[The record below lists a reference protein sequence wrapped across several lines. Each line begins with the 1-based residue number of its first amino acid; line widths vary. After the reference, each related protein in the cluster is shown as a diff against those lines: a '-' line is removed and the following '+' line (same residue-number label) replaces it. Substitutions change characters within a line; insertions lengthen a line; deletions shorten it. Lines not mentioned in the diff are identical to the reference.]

1 MAKVASPVY
10 DEENVMSVRRRA
22 YRDPETGAVA
32 NRWMVDVD
40 LQYPNGKRKRVR
52 KVCPV
57 QNKRA
62 AEQYERDLRNEMLRP
77 AGAPGA
83 ATATAVPEPSQP
95 EKEVPTFAA
104 FAKVFMA
111 TYAKANNKPSEQ
123 ASKQCILDNHLLPR
137 FRTRRLDSFKVLDI
151 DQLKADMLDEQYNR
165 KTINNAMAVW
175 AKLLHYA
182 QDQELIGK
190 TPRFKFLKIREE
202 KFDFFDFDE
211 IERLVAAA
219 TEEPERRAMILLGA
233 EAGLRMG
240 EMLALTQDCVD
251 YRAGNLTIWEN
262 DWHGNVGST
271 KGGERRTV
279 PMTPRLRA
287 ALQGIRHLR
296 GELVLCGV
304 EGKRWTKHIVR
315 AALRTI
321 CRRAG
326 LRVVGAHVL
335 RHTFCSHLAMR
346 GAAPK
351 AIQELAGH
359 KSLKVTLRYMH
370 LTETALRDTMRLLEE
385 RGDRRGSDGP
395 LTRRPRTAGDLS
407 PSGGEV
413 KSGDESG
420 EVTAR

>member
-1 MAKVASPVY
+1 VAEVASRVY
-10 DEENVMSVRRRA
+10 DEENVMSVRRRT

-32 NRWMVDVD
+32 TRWMVDI
-40 LQYPNGKRKRVR
+40 QPPTGKRVR
-52 KVCPV
+52 EVCPV
-57 QNKRA
+57 QSKRA
-62 AEQYERDLRNEMLRP
+62 AERYEQKRRIELFESALTPVPTQTAHP
-77 AGAPGA
+77 AAPLP
-83 ATATAVPEPSQP
+83 VEP
-95 EKEVPTFAA
+95 EKEVPTFGA

-111 TYAKANNKPSEQ
+111 TYARANNKPSEQ
-123 ASKQCILDNHLLPR
+123 ASKQSILDNYLLPR

-151 DQLKADMLDEQYNR
+151 DQLKAEMLDEGFSR

-182 QDQELIGK
+182 QDQELITK

-211 IERLVAAA
+211 LERLVVAAKD
-219 TEEPERRAMILLGA
+219 EPERRAMILLGG
-233 EAGLRMG
+233 EAGMRMG

-251 YRAGNLTIWEN
+251 YRSGNVTIWEN
-262 DWHGNVGST
+262 DWHGQVGST
-271 KGGERRTV
+271 KGGDRRTV

-287 ALQGIRHLR
+287 ALQAIRHLR
-296 GELVLCGV
+296 GDLVLCGPD
-304 EGKRWTKHIVR
+304 GSRWTKHMVR

-321 CRRAG
+321 CKRAG

-346 GAAPK
+346 KAAPK

-370 LTETALRDTMRLLEE
+370 LTETALRETMRLLE
-385 RGDRRGSDGP
+385 DRDAPAAHAANDTS
-395 LTRRPRTAGDLS
+395 
-407 PSGGEV
+407 
-413 KSGDESG
+413 SG
-420 EVTAR
+420 ELTAR

>member
-1 MAKVASPVY
+1 VAKVASRVY

-32 NRWMVDVD
+32 TRWMVDVD
-40 LQYPNGKRKRVR
+40 IQLPNGKRKRIR
-52 KVCPV
+52 KVCPL

-62 AEQYERDLRNEMLRP
+62 AEQCERELRNELFRSVGSP
-77 AGAPGA
+77 
-83 ATATAVPEPSQP
+83 ATAQLTPAAPEPSQP
-95 EKEVPTFAA
+95 TQEVPTFAA
-104 FAKVFMA
+104 FAKIFMA

-123 ASKQCILDNHLLPR
+123 ASKESILRHRLIPR
-137 FRTRRLDSFKVLDI
+137 FGKRGLDSFKVLDI
-151 DQLKADMLDEQYNR
+151 DQLKADMLEENYNR

-211 IERLVAAA
+211 LERMVAAA
-219 TEEPERRAMILLGA
+219 KAEPDRQAMILLGS

-262 DWHGNVGST
+262 DWQGNVGST

-287 ALQGIRHLR
+287 ALQAIRHLR
-296 GELVLCGV
+296 GDLVLCCPGG
-304 EGKRWTKHIVR
+304 ERWTKHMIR

-321 CRRAG
+321 CKRAG
-326 LRVVGAHVL
+326 LRIVGAHVL

-370 LTETALRDTMRLLEE
+370 LTETALRDTMRLLEK
-385 RGDRRGSDGP
+385 RGDGGNQVPGGD
-395 LTRRPRTAGDLS
+395 AGD
-407 PSGGEV
+407 
-413 KSGDESG
+413 

>member
-1 MAKVASPVY
+1 
-10 DEENVMSVRRRA
+10 MSVRRRT
-22 YRDPETGAVA
+22 YRDPKTGAVA
-32 NRWMVDVD
+32 TRWMIDIQLPD
-40 LQYPNGKRKRVR
+40 GKRVR
-52 KVCPV
+52 EICPV
-57 QNKRA
+57 QSTRA
-62 AEQYERDLRNEMLRP
+62 AERYERKRRIELFDPTP
-77 AGAPGA
+77 ARAPA
-83 ATATAVPEPSQP
+83 QIAQPAPMPVEP
-95 EKEVPTFAA
+95 EKEVPTFGA

-123 ASKQCILDNHLLPR
+123 ASKESILDNYLLPR

-151 DQLKADMLDEQYNR
+151 DQLKAEMLDEGFSR

-182 QDQELIGK
+182 QDQELITK

-211 IERLVAAA
+211 LERLVAAA
-219 TEEPERRAMILLGA
+219 KDEPERRAMILLGA
-233 EAGLRMG
+233 EAGMRMG

-251 YRAGNLTIWEN
+251 YRSGNVTIWEN
-262 DWHGNVGST
+262 DWHGQVGST
-271 KGGERRTV
+271 KGGDRRTV

-287 ALQGIRHLR
+287 ALQAIRHLR
-296 GELVLCGV
+296 GELVLCGPD
-304 EGKRWTKHIVR
+304 GSRWTKHMVR

-346 GAAPK
+346 KAAPK

-370 LTETALRDTMRLLEE
+370 LTETALRETMRLLEDRDAPAE
-385 RGDRRGSDGP
+385 RAANDTD
-395 LTRRPRTAGDLS
+395 
-407 PSGGEV
+407 GGEL
-413 KSGDESG
+413 
-420 EVTAR
+420 TAR

>member
-1 MAKVASPVY
+1 MAEVASRVY
-10 DEENVMSVRRRA
+10 DEENVMSVRRRT

-32 NRWMVDVD
+32 TRWMVDI
-40 LQYPNGKRKRVR
+40 QPPHGKRVR
-52 KVCPV
+52 EVCPV

-62 AEQYERDLRNEMLRP
+62 AERYEYKRRIELFESALAPVPTQTAQP
-77 AGAPGA
+77 APP
-83 ATATAVPEPSQP
+83 VEP

-123 ASKQCILDNHLLPR
+123 ASKQSILDNYLLPR

-151 DQLKADMLDEQYNR
+151 DQLKAEMLDEGYNR

-182 QDQELIGK
+182 QDQELIAK

-211 IERLVAAA
+211 VERLVAAA
-219 TEEPERRAMILLGA
+219 TDEPERRAMILLGA

-251 YRAGNLTIWEN
+251 YRSGNLTIWEN
-262 DWHGNVGST
+262 DWQGQVGST

-287 ALQGIRHLR
+287 ALQAIRHLR
-296 GELVLCGV
+296 ADLVLCSG

-321 CRRAG
+321 CKRAG

-346 GAAPK
+346 KAAPK

-370 LTETALRDTMRLLEE
+370 LTETALRETMRLLE
-385 RGDRRGSDGP
+385 DRDAPAAHAANDTS
-395 LTRRPRTAGDLS
+395 
-407 PSGGEV
+407 
-413 KSGDESG
+413 SG
-420 EVTAR
+420 ELTAR

>member
-1 MAKVASPVY
+1 MAKVASRVY
-10 DEENVMSVRRRA
+10 DEENVMSVRRRS

-32 NRWMVDVD
+32 IRWMVDVD
-40 LQYPNGKRKRVR
+40 IQLPNGKRKRIR
-52 KVCPV
+52 KVCPL

-62 AEQYERDLRNEMLRP
+62 AEQCERDLRNELFRSVGSP
-77 AGAPGA
+77 
-83 ATATAVPEPSQP
+83 ATAQLTPAAAPEPSQP
-95 EKEVPTFAA
+95 TQEVPTFAA
-104 FAKVFMA
+104 FAKIFMA

-123 ASKQCILDNHLLPR
+123 ASKESILRHRLIPR
-137 FRTRRLDSFKVLDI
+137 FGKRGLDSFKVLDI
-151 DQLKADMLDEQYNR
+151 DQLKADMLEQNYNR

-211 IERLVAAA
+211 LERMVAAA
-219 TEEPERRAMILLGA
+219 KDEPDRQAMILLGS

-262 DWHGNVGST
+262 DWQGNVGST

-287 ALQGIRHLR
+287 ALQAIRHLR
-296 GELVLCGV
+296 GDLVLCGAGG
-304 EGKRWTKHIVR
+304 ERWTKHMIR

-321 CRRAG
+321 CKRAG
-326 LRVVGAHVL
+326 LRIVGAHVL

-370 LTETALRDTMRLLEE
+370 LTETALRDTMRLLEQ
-385 RGDRRGSDGP
+385 RGDGRNQVPGGD
-395 LTRRPRTAGDLS
+395 AGD
-407 PSGGEV
+407 
-413 KSGDESG
+413 

>member
-1 MAKVASPVY
+1 MAEVASRLIRK
-10 DEENVMSVRRRA
+10 ETGMSVRCRT
-22 YRDPETGAVA
+22 YRDPKSGAVA
-32 NRWMVDVD
+32 TRWMIDI
-40 LQYPNGKRKRVR
+40 QPPNGKRIRE
-52 KVCPV
+52 VCPV
-57 QNKRA
+57 QTKRA
-62 AEQYERDLRNEMLRP
+62 AERYEQKRRIELFDSTLVLGP
-77 AGAPGA
+77 PQA
-83 ATATAVPEPSQP
+83 AQPVPPPVEP

-123 ASKQCILDNHLLPR
+123 ASKQSILDNYLLPR

-151 DQLKADMLDEQYNR
+151 DQLKAEMLDEEYNR

-182 QDQELIGK
+182 QDQELIAK

-211 IERLVAAA
+211 LERLVAAA
-219 TEEPERRAMILLGA
+219 KDEPERRAMILLGA

-240 EMLALTQDCVD
+240 EMLALTQDCID
-251 YRAGNLTIWEN
+251 YRSGNLTIWEN
-262 DWHGNVGST
+262 DWHGQVGST
-271 KGGERRTV
+271 KGGDRRTV

-287 ALQGIRHLR
+287 ALSAIRHLR
-296 GELVLCGV
+296 ADLVLCSQD
-304 EGKRWTKHIVR
+304 GKRWTKHIVR

-321 CRRAG
+321 CKRAG
-326 LRVVGAHVL
+326 LRIVGAHVL

-370 LTETALRDTMRLLEE
+370 LTETALRETMRLLE
-385 RGDRRGSDGP
+385 
-395 LTRRPRTAGDLS
+395 TRDAPAARAANDTS
-407 PSGGEV
+407 ST
-413 KSGDESG
+413 SSG

>member
-1 MAKVASPVY
+1 MAKVASRVY

-32 NRWMVDVD
+32 TRWMVDVD
-40 LQYPNGKRKRVR
+40 IQLPNGKRKRIR
-52 KVCPV
+52 KVCPL

-62 AEQYERDLRNEMLRP
+62 AEQCERDLRNELFRSVGSP
-77 AGAPGA
+77 ATPQLTPA
-83 ATATAVPEPSQP
+83 AAPEPSQP
-95 EKEVPTFAA
+95 TQEVPTFAA
-104 FAKVFMA
+104 FAKIFMA

-123 ASKQCILDNHLLPR
+123 ASKESILRHRLIPR
-137 FRTRRLDSFKVLDI
+137 FGKRGLDSFKILDI
-151 DQLKADMLDEQYNR
+151 DQLKADMLEENYNR

-211 IERLVAAA
+211 LERMVAAA
-219 TEEPERRAMILLGA
+219 KAEPDRQAMILLGS

-262 DWHGNVGST
+262 DWQGNVGST

-287 ALQGIRHLR
+287 ALQVIRHLR
-296 GELVLCGV
+296 GDLVLCCPGG
-304 EGKRWTKHIVR
+304 ERWTKHMIR

-321 CRRAG
+321 CKRAG
-326 LRVVGAHVL
+326 LRIVGAHVL

-370 LTETALRDTMRLLEE
+370 LTETALRDTMRLLEQ
-385 RGDRRGSDGP
+385 RGDGGNQVPGGD
-395 LTRRPRTAGDLS
+395 AGD
-407 PSGGEV
+407 
-413 KSGDESG
+413 

>member
-1 MAKVASPVY
+1 VAEVASRVY

-32 NRWMVDVD
+32 TRWMVDVD
-40 LQYPNGKRKRVR
+40 IQLPNGKRKRIR
-52 KVCPV
+52 KVCSL

-62 AEQYERDLRNEMLRP
+62 AEKCERDLRNELFRSVGPPVTTQPTP
-77 AGAPGA
+77 AA
-83 ATATAVPEPSQP
+83 APEPSQP
-95 EKEVPTFAA
+95 TQEVPTFAA

-123 ASKQCILDNHLLPR
+123 ASKQSILDNYLLPR

-151 DQLKADMLDEQYNR
+151 DQLKAEMLDEGYNR
-165 KTINNAMAVW
+165 KTINNSMAVW

-182 QDQELIGK
+182 QDQELIAK

-219 TEEPERRAMILLGA
+219 TDEPERRAMILLGA

-251 YRAGNLTIWEN
+251 YRSGNLTIWEN
-262 DWHGNVGST
+262 DWQGNVGST
-271 KGGERRTV
+271 KGGDRRTV

-287 ALQGIRHLR
+287 ALQAIRHLR
-296 GELVLCGV
+296 ADLVLCSG

-346 GAAPK
+346 KAAPK

-370 LTETALRDTMRLLEE
+370 LTETALRDTMRLLEQ
-385 RGDRRGSDGP
+385 RGDGSEGARDGGG
-395 LTRRPRTAGDLS
+395 GD
-407 PSGGEV
+407 
-413 KSGDESG
+413 

>member
-1 MAKVASPVY
+1 
-10 DEENVMSVRRRA
+10 MSVRCRT
-22 YRDPETGAVA
+22 YRDPKTGAVA
-32 NRWMVDVD
+32 TRWMIDIQLPD
-40 LQYPNGKRKRVR
+40 GKRVR
-52 KVCPV
+52 EICPV
-57 QNKRA
+57 QRKRE
-62 AEQYERDLRNEMLRP
+62 AERYEQKRRIELFGSPPTPVPTQTAQP
-77 AGAPGA
+77 APAPSP
-83 ATATAVPEPSQP
+83 VEP

-104 FAKVFMA
+104 FATIFMA

-123 ASKQCILDNHLLPR
+123 ASKQSILDNYLLPR
-137 FRTRRLDSFKVLDI
+137 FRARRLDSFKVLDI
-151 DQLKADMLDEQYNR
+151 DQLKAQMLDDEFSR

-182 QDQELIGK
+182 QDQELIAK

-211 IERLVAAA
+211 LERLVVAAKD
-219 TEEPERRAMILLGA
+219 EPDRRAMILLGA

-240 EMLALTQDCVD
+240 EMLALTQDCID
-251 YRAGNLTIWEN
+251 YRSGNVTIWEN
-262 DWHGNVGST
+262 DWHGQVGST

-279 PMTPRLRA
+279 PMTPRLRS
-287 ALQGIRHLR
+287 ALQAIRHLR
-296 GELVLCGV
+296 GDLVLCSEDGS
-304 EGKRWTKHIVR
+304 RWTKHMVR

-321 CRRAG
+321 CKRAG

-370 LTETALRDTMRLLEE
+370 LTETALRETMRLLEN
-385 RGDRRGSDGP
+385 RDAPAARAANDTSSS
-395 LTRRPRTAGDLS
+395 TS
-407 PSGGEV
+407 
-413 KSGDESG
+413 SG

>member
-1 MAKVASPVY
+1 VAKVASRVY

-32 NRWMVDVD
+32 TRWMVDVD
-40 LQYPNGKRKRVR
+40 IQLPNGTRKRIR
-52 KVCPV
+52 KVCPM

-62 AEQYERDLRNEMLRP
+62 AEQCERDLRNELFRSVGSP
-77 AGAPGA
+77 
-83 ATATAVPEPSQP
+83 ATAQLTPAAPEPSQP
-95 EKEVPTFAA
+95 TQEVPTFAA
-104 FAKVFMA
+104 FAKIFMA

-123 ASKQCILDNHLLPR
+123 ASKESILRHRLIPR
-137 FRTRRLDSFKVLDI
+137 FGQRRLDSFKVLDI
-151 DQLKADMLDEQYNR
+151 DQLKADMLEENYNR

-211 IERLVAAA
+211 LERMVAAA
-219 TEEPERRAMILLGA
+219 KAEPDRQAMILLGS

-262 DWHGNVGST
+262 DWQGNVGST

-287 ALQGIRHLR
+287 ALQAIRHLR
-296 GELVLCGV
+296 GDLVLCCPGG
-304 EGKRWTKHIVR
+304 ERWTKHMIR

-321 CRRAG
+321 CKRAG
-326 LRVVGAHVL
+326 LRIVGAHVL

-370 LTETALRDTMRLLEE
+370 LTETALRDTMRLLEK
-385 RGDRRGSDGP
+385 RGDGGNQVPGGD
-395 LTRRPRTAGDLS
+395 AGD
-407 PSGGEV
+407 
-413 KSGDESG
+413 

>member
-1 MAKVASPVY
+1 
-10 DEENVMSVRRRA
+10 
-22 YRDPETGAVA
+22 
-32 NRWMVDVD
+32 
-40 LQYPNGKRKRVR
+40 
-52 KVCPV
+52 
-57 QNKRA
+57 
-62 AEQYERDLRNEMLRP
+62 
-77 AGAPGA
+77 
-83 ATATAVPEPSQP
+83 
-95 EKEVPTFAA
+95 
-104 FAKVFMA
+104 MA

-123 ASKQCILDNHLLPR
+123 ASKESILTHRLVPR
-137 FRTRRLDSFKVLDI
+137 FGQRRLDSFRVLDI
-151 DQLKADMLDEQYNR
+151 DQLKADTLEENYNR

-175 AKLLHYA
+175 AKLLHDA

-190 TPRFKFLKIREE
+190 PPRFKFLKIRKE

-211 IERLVAAA
+211 LERMVAAA
-219 TEEPERRAMILLGA
+219 KDEPDRQAMILLGS

-251 YRAGNLTIWEN
+251 YRAGNLTVWEN
-262 DWHGNVGST
+262 DWQGNVGSA

-287 ALQGIRHLR
+287 ALQAIRYLR
-296 GELVLCGV
+296 GDLVLCGAGG
-304 EGKRWTKHIVR
+304 ERWTKHMVR

-370 LTETALRDTMRLLEE
+370 LTETALRDTMRLLEQ
-385 RGDRRGSDGP
+385 RGDGRNQEPG
-395 LTRRPRTAGDLS
+395 
-407 PSGGEV
+407 
-413 KSGDESG
+413 GDEG
-420 EVTAR
+420 DEVTAR

>member
-1 MAKVASPVY
+1 MAEVASRLIRK
-10 DEENVMSVRRRA
+10 ETGMSVRCRT
-22 YRDPETGAVA
+22 YRDPKSGAVA
-32 NRWMVDVD
+32 TRWMIDI
-40 LQYPNGKRKRVR
+40 QPPNGKRIRE
-52 KVCPV
+52 VCPV
-57 QNKRA
+57 QTKRA
-62 AEQYERDLRNEMLRP
+62 AERYEQKRRIELFDP
-77 AGAPGA
+77 ARALAPPQA
-83 ATATAVPEPSQP
+83 AQPAPPPVEP

-123 ASKQCILDNHLLPR
+123 ASKQSILDNYLLPR

-151 DQLKADMLDEQYNR
+151 DQLKAEMLDEGYNR

-182 QDQELIGK
+182 QDQELIAK

-211 IERLVAAA
+211 LERLVAAA
-219 TEEPERRAMILLGA
+219 KDQPERRAMILLGA

-240 EMLALTQDCVD
+240 EMLALTQDCID
-251 YRAGNLTIWEN
+251 YRSGNLTIWEN
-262 DWHGNVGST
+262 DWHGQVGST
-271 KGGERRTV
+271 KGGDRRTV

-287 ALQGIRHLR
+287 ALSAIRHLR
-296 GELVLCGV
+296 ADLVLCSQD
-304 EGKRWTKHIVR
+304 GKRWTKHVVR

-321 CRRAG
+321 CKRAG
-326 LRVVGAHVL
+326 LRIVGAHVL

-370 LTETALRDTMRLLEE
+370 LTETALRETMRLLE
-385 RGDRRGSDGP
+385 
-395 LTRRPRTAGDLS
+395 TRDAPAARAANDTS
-407 PSGGEV
+407 ST
-413 KSGDESG
+413 SSG
-420 EVTAR
+420 EATAR

>member
-1 MAKVASPVY
+1 VAKVASRVY

-32 NRWMVDVD
+32 TRWMVDVD
-40 LQYPNGKRKRVR
+40 IQLPNGERKRIR
-52 KVCPV
+52 KVCPL

-62 AEQYERDLRNEMLRP
+62 AEQCERDLRNELFRSVGSP
-77 AGAPGA
+77 
-83 ATATAVPEPSQP
+83 ATAQLTSVAAPEPSQSTQ
-95 EKEVPTFAA
+95 EVPTFAA
-104 FAKVFMA
+104 FAKIFMA

-123 ASKQCILDNHLLPR
+123 ASKESILRHRLIPR
-137 FRTRRLDSFKVLDI
+137 FGQRRLDSFKVLDI
-151 DQLKADMLDEQYNR
+151 DQLKADMLEENYNR

-211 IERLVAAA
+211 LERMVAAA
-219 TEEPERRAMILLGA
+219 KAEPDRQAMILLGS

-262 DWHGNVGST
+262 DWQGNVGST

-287 ALQGIRHLR
+287 ALQAIRHLR
-296 GELVLCGV
+296 GDLVLCGPGG
-304 EGKRWTKHIVR
+304 ERWTKHMIR

-321 CRRAG
+321 CKRAG
-326 LRVVGAHVL
+326 LRIVGAHVL

-370 LTETALRDTMRLLEE
+370 LTETALRDTMRLLEQ
-385 RGDRRGSDGP
+385 RGDGGNQVPGGD
-395 LTRRPRTAGDLS
+395 AGD
-407 PSGGEV
+407 
-413 KSGDESG
+413 

>member
-1 MAKVASPVY
+1 MAEVASPLI
-10 DEENVMSVRRRA
+10 DEETVMSVRRRA

-32 NRWMVDVD
+32 NRWMVDIQHPD
-40 LQYPNGKRKRVR
+40 GRRVR

-57 QNKRA
+57 QSKRA
-62 AEQYERDLRNEMLRP
+62 AERYEREQRNELFASIAAP
-77 AGAPGA
+77 APTQAAP
-83 ATATAVPEPSQP
+83 TAPAPPSQP
-95 EKEVPTFAA
+95 EKEVPTFAS

-123 ASKQCILDNHLLPR
+123 ASKKSILDNYLLPR
-137 FRTRRLDSFKVLDI
+137 YRTRRLDTFKVLDI
-151 DQLKADMLDEQYNR
+151 DQLKAEMLDEGYNR

-211 IERLVAAA
+211 LERLVAAA
-219 TEEPERRAMILLGA
+219 KDEPDRQAMILLGA

-251 YRAGNLTIWEN
+251 YRSGNLTIWEN
-262 DWHGNVGST
+262 DWHGQVGST

-287 ALQGIRHLR
+287 ALQAIRHLR
-296 GELVLCGV
+296 ADLVLCSG
-304 EGKRWTKHIVR
+304 EGKRWTRHIVR

-370 LTETALRDTMRLLEE
+370 LTETALRDTMRLLEQ
-385 RGDRRGSDGP
+385 RGEGRSEGGSGAPD
-395 LTRRPRTAGDLS
+395 
-407 PSGGEV
+407 
-413 KSGDESG
+413 G

>member
-1 MAKVASPVY
+1 
-10 DEENVMSVRRRA
+10 
-22 YRDPETGAVA
+22 
-32 NRWMVDVD
+32 
-40 LQYPNGKRKRVR
+40 
-52 KVCPV
+52 
-57 QNKRA
+57 
-62 AEQYERDLRNEMLRP
+62 
-77 AGAPGA
+77 
-83 ATATAVPEPSQP
+83 
-95 EKEVPTFAA
+95 VPTFAA

-123 ASKQCILDNHLLPR
+123 ASKESILRHRLIPR
-137 FRTRRLDSFKVLDI
+137 FGKRRLDSFKVLDI
-151 DQLKADMLDEQYNR
+151 DQLKADMLEENYNR
-165 KTINNAMAVW
+165 KTINNSMAVW

-219 TEEPERRAMILLGA
+219 TDEPERRAMILLGA

-251 YRAGNLTIWEN
+251 YRSGNLTIWEN
-262 DWHGNVGST
+262 DWQGNVGST
-271 KGGERRTV
+271 KGGDRRTV

-287 ALQGIRHLR
+287 ALQAIRHLR
-296 GELVLCGV
+296 ADLVLCSG

-346 GAAPK
+346 KAAPK

-370 LTETALRDTMRLLEE
+370 LTETALRDTMRLLEQ
-385 RGDRRGSDGP
+385 RGDGSEGVRDG
-395 LTRRPRTAGDLS
+395 AG
-407 PSGGEV
+407 
-413 KSGDESG
+413 GD

>member
-1 MAKVASPVY
+1 MAEVAFRVH
-10 DEENVMSVRRRA
+10 DEENVMSVRRRI

-32 NRWMVDVD
+32 TRWMIDVD
-40 LQYPNGKRKRVR
+40 IQQSNGERKRVR

-62 AEQYERDLRNEMLRP
+62 AEQYERELRNELFRP
-77 AGAPGA
+77 AAVSSPARTAQHVAPLF
-83 ATATAVPEPSQP
+83 EL

-123 ASKQCILDNHLLPR
+123 ASKESILKLRLVPR
-137 FRTRRLDSFKVLDI
+137 FGKRRLDSFKVLDI
-151 DQLKADMLDEQYNR
+151 DQLKADMLEENYNR

-211 IERLVAAA
+211 LERLVAAA
-219 TEEPERRAMILLGA
+219 KEPDRQAMILLGS

-251 YRAGNLTIWEN
+251 YRAGNLTVWEN
-262 DWHGNVGST
+262 DWQGNVGST

-287 ALQGIRHLR
+287 ALQAIRHLR
-296 GELVLCGV
+296 GDLVLCGAGG
-304 EGKRWTKHIVR
+304 ERWTKHMVR

-321 CRRAG
+321 CKRAG

-346 GAAPK
+346 KAAPK

-370 LTETALRDTMRLLEE
+370 LTETALRDTMRLLEQ
-385 RGDRRGSDGP
+385 RGEGREGARDGGG
-395 LTRRPRTAGDLS
+395 GD
-407 PSGGEV
+407 
-413 KSGDESG
+413 

>member
-1 MAKVASPVY
+1 
-10 DEENVMSVRRRA
+10 MSVRRRT

-32 NRWMVDVD
+32 TRWMVDID
-40 LQYPNGKRKRVR
+40 IQPPNGKRKRIR

-62 AEQYERDLRNEMLRP
+62 AEQYERDLRNELFRP
-77 AGAPGA
+77 AAAPAA
-83 ATATAVPEPSQP
+83 ATVGTNALEPSQP

-123 ASKQCILDNHLLPR
+123 ASKQSILDNHLLPR
-137 FRTRRLDSFKVLDI
+137 FRTRPLDTFKVLDI
-151 DQLKADMLDEQYNR
+151 DQLKADMLDAQYNR
-165 KTINNAMAVW
+165 KTINNAMAEW

-190 TPRFKFLKIREE
+190 TPRFKFLKIKEE

-211 IERLVAAA
+211 LERLVVAAKD
-219 TEEPERRAMILLGA
+219 EPDRRAMILLGS

-240 EMLALTQDCVD
+240 EMLALRQDCVD
-251 YRAGNLTIWEN
+251 YRAGNVTVWEN
-262 DWHGNVGST
+262 DWQGNVGST

-279 PMTPRLRA
+279 PLTPRLRA
-287 ALQGIRHLR
+287 ALQAIRHLR
-296 GELVLCGV
+296 GELVLCGPD
-304 EGKRWTKHIVR
+304 GDRWTKHMVR

-335 RHTFCSHLAMR
+335 RHTFCSHLAGAGR
-346 GAAPK
+346 GAEGDPGAGRSQEPEGHAALHAPDRDG
-351 AIQELAGH
+351 AAGH
-359 KSLKVTLRYMH
+359 DAPARAT
-370 LTETALRDTMRLLEE
+370 
-385 RGDRRGSDGP
+385 RGRS
-395 LTRRPRTAGDLS
+395 
-407 PSGGEV
+407 
-413 KSGDESG
+413 ESG
-420 EVTAR
+420 THRGRQRRSYGTIAAL

>member
-1 MAKVASPVY
+1 VAKVASRVY

-32 NRWMVDVD
+32 TRWMVDVD
-40 LQYPNGKRKRVR
+40 IQLPNGKRKRIR
-52 KVCPV
+52 KVCPL

-62 AEQYERDLRNEMLRP
+62 AEQCERDLRNELFRSVGSP
-77 AGAPGA
+77 
-83 ATATAVPEPSQP
+83 ATAQLTPATAPEPSQP
-95 EKEVPTFAA
+95 TQEVPTFAA
-104 FAKVFMA
+104 FAKIFMA

-123 ASKQCILDNHLLPR
+123 ASKESILRHRLIPR
-137 FRTRRLDSFKVLDI
+137 FGKRGLDSFKVLDI
-151 DQLKADMLDEQYNR
+151 DQLKADMLEENYNR
-165 KTINNAMAVW
+165 KTINNSMAVW

-182 QDQELIGK
+182 QDQELITK

-211 IERLVAAA
+211 LERMVAAA
-219 TEEPERRAMILLGA
+219 KAEPDRQAMILLGS

-262 DWHGNVGST
+262 DWQGNVGST

-287 ALQGIRHLR
+287 ALQAIRHLR
-296 GELVLCGV
+296 GDLVLCCPGG
-304 EGKRWTKHIVR
+304 ERWTKHMIR

-321 CRRAG
+321 CKRAG
-326 LRVVGAHVL
+326 LRIVGAHVL

-370 LTETALRDTMRLLEE
+370 LTETALRDTMRLLEQ
-385 RGDRRGSDGP
+385 RGDGGNRVPGGD
-395 LTRRPRTAGDLS
+395 AGD
-407 PSGGEV
+407 
-413 KSGDESG
+413 

>member
-1 MAKVASPVY
+1 MAEVASRVY
-10 DEENVMSVRRRA
+10 DEENVMSVRRRT

-32 NRWMVDVD
+32 TRWMVDIQQPD
-40 LQYPNGKRKRVR
+40 GKRVR
-52 KVCPV
+52 KVCTL

-62 AEQYERDLRNEMLRP
+62 AERYERELRNELFRSVAVVAPTQAAQP
-77 AGAPGA
+77 AAPQP
-83 ATATAVPEPSQP
+83 VEP

-104 FAKVFMA
+104 FAKIFMA

-123 ASKQCILDNHLLPR
+123 ASKESILKLRLVPR
-137 FRTRRLDSFKVLDI
+137 FGKRRLDSFKVLDI
-151 DQLKADMLDEQYNR
+151 DQLKADMLEENYNR

-211 IERLVAAA
+211 LERLVGAAKD
-219 TEEPERRAMILLGA
+219 EPDRQAMILLGS

-251 YRAGNLTIWEN
+251 YRAGNLTVWEN
-262 DWHGNVGST
+262 DWQGNVGST

-287 ALQGIRHLR
+287 ALQMIRHLR
-296 GELVLCGV
+296 GDLVLCGAGG
-304 EGKRWTKHIVR
+304 ERWTKHMVR

-321 CRRAG
+321 CKRAG
-326 LRVVGAHVL
+326 LRIVGAHVL

-370 LTETALRDTMRLLEE
+370 LTETALRDTMRLLEQ
-385 RGDRRGSDGP
+385 RGDGREGARDG
-395 LTRRPRTAGDLS
+395 
-407 PSGGEV
+407 GG
-413 KSGDESG
+413 GG

>member
-1 MAKVASPVY
+1 VAKVAPRVY
-10 DEENVMSVRRRA
+10 DEENVMSVRRRT

-32 NRWMVDVD
+32 TRWMVDID
-40 LQYPNGKRKRVR
+40 IQPPNGKRKRIR

-62 AEQYERDLRNEMLRP
+62 AEQYERDLRNELFRP
-77 AGAPGA
+77 AAPPAA
-83 ATATAVPEPSQP
+83 ATVGTNAPEPSQP
-95 EKEVPTFAA
+95 EKEVQTFAA

-137 FRTRRLDSFKVLDI
+137 FRTRRLDTFKVLDI
-151 DQLKADMLDEQYNR
+151 DQLKADMPDAKYNR

-190 TPRFKFLKIREE
+190 TPRFKFLKIKEE

-211 IERLVAAA
+211 LERLLTAAKD
-219 TEEPERRAMILLGA
+219 EPDRRAMILLGA

-240 EMLALTQDCVD
+240 EMLALTQDCID
-251 YRAGNLTIWEN
+251 YRAGNVTVWEN

-271 KGGERRTV
+271 KGGERRTI

-287 ALQGIRHLR
+287 ALQAIRHLR
-296 GELVLCGV
+296 GELVLCGP
-304 EGKRWTKHIVR
+304 EGERWTKHMVR

-370 LTETALRDTMRLLEE
+370 LTETALRDTMRLLEQ
-385 RGDRRGSDGP
+385 RGDRGNQVPTEDG
-395 LTRRPRTAGDLS
+395 
-407 PSGGEV
+407 
-413 KSGDESG
+413 SG

>member
-1 MAKVASPVY
+1 
-10 DEENVMSVRRRA
+10 
-22 YRDPETGAVA
+22 
-32 NRWMVDVD
+32 VDIQ
-40 LQYPNGKRKRVR
+40 LPNGKRKRIR
-52 KVCPV
+52 KVCPL
-57 QNKRA
+57 QNERA
-62 AEQYERDLRNEMLRP
+62 AEQCERELRNELFRSVGSP
-77 AGAPGA
+77 
-83 ATATAVPEPSQP
+83 ATAQLTSAAVPEPSQP
-95 EKEVPTFAA
+95 TQEVPTFAA
-104 FAKVFMA
+104 FARIFMA

-123 ASKQCILDNHLLPR
+123 ASKESILRHRLIPR
-137 FRTRRLDSFKVLDI
+137 FGQRRLDSFKVLDI
-151 DQLKADMLDEQYNR
+151 DQLKADMLEQNYNR

-211 IERLVAAA
+211 LERMVAAA
-219 TEEPERRAMILLGA
+219 KAEPDRQAMILLGS

-262 DWHGNVGST
+262 DWQGNVGST
-271 KGGERRTV
+271 KGGERRMA

-287 ALQGIRHLR
+287 ALQAIRHLR
-296 GELVLCGV
+296 GDLVLCCPGG
-304 EGKRWTKHIVR
+304 ERWTKHMIR

-321 CRRAG
+321 CKRAG
-326 LRVVGAHVL
+326 LRIVGAHVL

-370 LTETALRDTMRLLEE
+370 LTETALRDTMRLLEQ
-385 RGDRRGSDGP
+385 RGDGGNQVPGGD
-395 LTRRPRTAGDLS
+395 AGD
-407 PSGGEV
+407 
-413 KSGDESG
+413 

>member
-1 MAKVASPVY
+1 MAEVASRLIRK
-10 DEENVMSVRRRA
+10 ETGMSVRCRT
-22 YRDPETGAVA
+22 YRDPKSGAVA
-32 NRWMVDVD
+32 TRWMIDI
-40 LQYPNGKRKRVR
+40 QPPNGKRIRE
-52 KVCPV
+52 VCPV
-57 QNKRA
+57 QTKRA
-62 AEQYERDLRNEMLRP
+62 AERYEQKRRIELFDSTLVLGP
-77 AGAPGA
+77 PQA
-83 ATATAVPEPSQP
+83 AQPVPPPVEP

-123 ASKQCILDNHLLPR
+123 ASKQSILDNYLLPR

-151 DQLKADMLDEQYNR
+151 DQLKAEMLDEEYNR

-182 QDQELIGK
+182 QDQELIAK

-211 IERLVAAA
+211 LERLVAAA
-219 TEEPERRAMILLGA
+219 KDEPERRAMILLGA

-240 EMLALTQDCVD
+240 EMLALTQDCID
-251 YRAGNLTIWEN
+251 YRSGNLTIWEN
-262 DWHGNVGST
+262 DWHGQVGST

-287 ALQGIRHLR
+287 ALSAIRHLR
-296 GELVLCGV
+296 ADLVLCSQD
-304 EGKRWTKHIVR
+304 GKRWTKHIVR

-321 CRRAG
+321 CKRAG
-326 LRVVGAHVL
+326 LRIVGAHVL

-370 LTETALRDTMRLLEE
+370 LTETALRETMRLLE
-385 RGDRRGSDGP
+385 
-395 LTRRPRTAGDLS
+395 TRDAPAARAANDTS
-407 PSGGEV
+407 ST
-413 KSGDESG
+413 SSG

>member
-1 MAKVASPVY
+1 
-10 DEENVMSVRRRA
+10 MSVRRRA
-22 YRDPETGAVA
+22 YRDPGTGAVA
-32 NRWMVDVD
+32 TRWMVDVD
-40 LQYPNGKRKRVR
+40 IQLPNGKRRRIR
-52 KVCPV
+52 KVCPL

-62 AEQYERDLRNEMLRP
+62 AEQCERDLRNELFRSVGSP
-77 AGAPGA
+77 
-83 ATATAVPEPSQP
+83 ATAQLTPAAAPEPSQP
-95 EKEVPTFAA
+95 TQEVPTFAA
-104 FAKVFMA
+104 FAKIFMA

-123 ASKQCILDNHLLPR
+123 ASKESILRHRLIPR
-137 FRTRRLDSFKVLDI
+137 FGQRRLDSFKVLDI
-151 DQLKADMLDEQYNR
+151 DQLKADMLEENYNR

-211 IERLVAAA
+211 LERMVAAA
-219 TEEPERRAMILLGA
+219 KAEPDRQAMILLGS

-262 DWHGNVGST
+262 DWQGNVGST
-271 KGGERRTV
+271 KGGDRRTV

-287 ALQGIRHLR
+287 ALQAIRHLR
-296 GELVLCGV
+296 GDLVLCGAGG
-304 EGKRWTKHIVR
+304 ERWTKHMVR

-370 LTETALRDTMRLLEE
+370 LTETALRDTMRLLEQ
-385 RGDRRGSDGP
+385 RGDGGNQVPGGD
-395 LTRRPRTAGDLS
+395 AGD
-407 PSGGEV
+407 
-413 KSGDESG
+413 

>member
-1 MAKVASPVY
+1 MAEVASRLIRK
-10 DEENVMSVRRRA
+10 ETGMSVRCRT
-22 YRDPETGAVA
+22 YRDPKSGAVA
-32 NRWMVDVD
+32 TRWMIDI
-40 LQYPNGKRKRVR
+40 QPPNGKRIRE
-52 KVCPV
+52 VCPV
-57 QNKRA
+57 QTKRA
-62 AEQYERDLRNEMLRP
+62 AERYEQKRRIELFDPTP
-77 AGAPGA
+77 ALA
-83 ATATAVPEPSQP
+83 PSQAAQPVPPPVEP

-123 ASKQCILDNHLLPR
+123 ASKQSILDNYLLPR

-151 DQLKADMLDEQYNR
+151 DQLKAEMLDEEYNR

-182 QDQELIGK
+182 QDQELIAK
-190 TPRFKFLKIREE
+190 APRFKFLKIREE

-211 IERLVAAA
+211 LERLVAAA
-219 TEEPERRAMILLGA
+219 KDEPERRAMILLGA

-251 YRAGNLTIWEN
+251 YRSGNLTIWEN
-262 DWHGNVGST
+262 DWHGQVGST

-287 ALQGIRHLR
+287 ALHAIRHLR
-296 GELVLCGV
+296 GELVLCNRD
-304 EGKRWTKHIVR
+304 GKRWTKHIVR
-315 AALRTI
+315 AALRTV
-321 CRRAG
+321 CKRAG
-326 LRVVGAHVL
+326 LRIVGAHVL

-370 LTETALRDTMRLLEE
+370 LTETALRETMRLLE
-385 RGDRRGSDGP
+385 
-395 LTRRPRTAGDLS
+395 TRDAPAARAANDTS
-407 PSGGEV
+407 ST
-413 KSGDESG
+413 SSG